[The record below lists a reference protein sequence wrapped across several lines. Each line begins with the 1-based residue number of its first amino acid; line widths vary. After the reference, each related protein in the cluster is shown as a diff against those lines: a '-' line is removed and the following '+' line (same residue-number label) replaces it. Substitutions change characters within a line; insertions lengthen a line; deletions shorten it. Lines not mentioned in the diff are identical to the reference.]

1 MEATM
6 NGERKMNDAY
16 EMICGKMLR
25 VLDAEDKASESFLN
39 KQHVFIVG
47 SKGIPAQYGGFET
60 YVEKMVEYQTDKD
73 IQFHVA
79 RLADDEKRYEY
90 NGAICFNVKV
100 PNIGPA
106 KAIYYDVAAL
116 DKCIK
121 YCSRMNLRKPP
132 VFYVL
137 ACRIGPFIEYF
148 RNKIHKLGGVLL
160 VNPDG
165 HEWKRSKWSLPV
177 RKYWKVSEDLMVR
190 SADLLVC
197 DSKKIEEYIQ
207 EDYWHYNPRTTY
219 LSYGCDST
227 PSVLADDSEQFLNWL
242 KEKGLASGEYYLV
255 VGRFVPENNVETIV
269 REFMK
274 SNTSKKLALITTE
287 NEKLYNEL
295 DRKLG
300 FSKDERIC
308 FTGSV
313 YDQELLKKIREK
325 AYAYLHGHSV
335 GGTNPS
341 LLEALGST
349 NLNLLFDVGFNR
361 EVGEDA
367 ALYWTCEEGSLSS
380 LIESADQLSEA
391 QINTYGV
398 LAKRRIEEAYRWESI
413 VSQYQ
418 KLFRKES
425 GAVRKVE
432 NEFFYSN
439 TGTQKRELLGGVFG
453 ISVSEPG
460 RR

>member
-1 MEATM
+1 M
-6 NGERKMNDAY
+6 NGEIKMNDVY
-16 EMICGKMLR
+16 ELVCGKMLR
-25 VLDAEDKASESFLN
+25 VLDAEDKASDSFLN

-60 YVEKMVEYQTDKD
+60 YVEKMVEYQTDKN

-100 PNIGPA
+100 PHIGAA
-106 KAIYYDVAAL
+106 KAVYYDIAAL

-121 YCSRMNLRKPP
+121 YCSRMHLKKPP
-132 VFYVL
+132 IFYVL
-137 ACRIGPFIEYF
+137 ACRIGPFIGYYRE
-148 RNKIHKLGGVLL
+148 KIHKLGGVLL

-165 HEWKRSKWSLPV
+165 HEWKRSKWSLPI
-177 RKYWKVSEDLMVR
+177 RQYWKVSEDLMVR

-219 LSYGCDST
+219 LSYGCDSS
-227 PSVLADDSEQFLNWL
+227 PSSLPDDSEQFLGWL
-242 KEKGLASGEYYLV
+242 KEKGLSSGEYYLV

-295 DRKLG
+295 DKKLG
-300 FSKDERIC
+300 FSKDERIR
-308 FTGSV
+308 FVGSV

-325 AYAYLHGHSV
+325 AFAYLHGHSV

-349 NLNLLFDVGFNR
+349 KLNLLFDVGFNR

-367 ALYWTCEEGSLSS
+367 ALYWTCEQGSLSS
-380 LIESADQLSEA
+380 LIERADQLSEA
-391 QINTYGV
+391 QINAYGL
-398 LAKRRIEEAYRWESI
+398 LAKRRIEDDYRWESI

-418 KLFRKES
+418 NLFHKES
-425 GAVRKVE
+425 AAVRKVE
-432 NEFFYSN
+432 NEFLNSYS
-439 TGTQKRELLGGVFG
+439 GTQKQELLGGLFG
-453 ISVSEPG
+453 VSVSESG

>member
-1 MEATM
+1 M
-6 NGERKMNDAY
+6 NGEIKMNDVY
-16 EMICGKMLR
+16 ELVCGKMLR
-25 VLDAEDKASESFLN
+25 VLDAEDKASEDFLN

-60 YVEKMVEYQTDKD
+60 YVEKMVEYQTDEN

-100 PNIGPA
+100 PHIGAA
-106 KAIYYDVAAL
+106 KAIYYDIAAL

-121 YCSRMNLRKPP
+121 YCSRMHLTKPP
-132 VFYVL
+132 IFYVL
-137 ACRIGPFIEYF
+137 ACRIGPFIGYYRE
-148 RNKIHKLGGVLL
+148 KIHKLGGVLL

-177 RKYWKVSEDLMVR
+177 RQYWKVSEDLMVR

-197 DSKKIEEYIQ
+197 DSKKIEQYIQ

-219 LSYGCDST
+219 LSYGCDSS
-227 PSVLADDSEQFLNWL
+227 PSSLPDDSEQFLGWL
-242 KEKGLASGEYYLV
+242 KEKGLSSGEYYLV

-295 DRKLG
+295 DKKLG
-300 FSKDERIC
+300 FSKDERIR
-308 FTGSV
+308 FVGSV

-325 AYAYLHGHSV
+325 AFAYLHGHSV

-349 NLNLLFDVGFNR
+349 KLNLLFDVGFNR

-367 ALYWTCEEGSLSS
+367 ALYWTCEQGSLSG
-380 LIESADQLSEA
+380 LIERADLLTKA
-391 QINTYGV
+391 QIDNYGL
-398 LAKRRIEEAYRWESI
+398 LAKRRIEDDYRWESI

-418 KLFRKES
+418 NLFHKES
-425 GAVRKVE
+425 AAVRKVE
-432 NEFFYSN
+432 NEFLNSYSS
-439 TGTQKRELLGGVFG
+439 TQKQEMLGGLFG
-453 ISVSEPG
+453 VSVSEPG

>member
-1 MEATM
+1 M
-6 NGERKMNDAY
+6 NGVAKMNDVY
-16 EMICGKMLR
+16 ELICGKMLR
-25 VLDAEDKASESFLN
+25 VLDAEDQASADFLN

-60 YVEKMVEYQTDKD
+60 YVEKMVEYQTDKN

-100 PNIGPA
+100 PDIGPA
-106 KAIYYDVAAL
+106 KAIYYDIAAL

-121 YCSRMNLRKPP
+121 YCSRMHLRKPP

-137 ACRIGPFIEYF
+137 ACRIGPFIGYY
-148 RNKIHKLGGVLL
+148 KKQIQKLGGVLL

-165 HEWKRSKWSLPV
+165 HEWKRSKWSLPI

-219 LSYGCDST
+219 LSYGCDSN
-227 PSVLADDSEQFLNWL
+227 PSCLSDDSEQFLGWL
-242 KEKGLASGEYYLV
+242 KEKGLTSGEYYLV

-287 NEKLYNEL
+287 NDKLYNEL
-295 DRKLG
+295 DKKLG

-325 AYAYLHGHSV
+325 AFAYLHGHSV

-341 LLEALGST
+341 LLEAMGST
-349 NLNLLFDVGFNR
+349 KLNLLFDVGFNR

-367 ALYWTCEEGSLSS
+367 ALYWSCEQGSLAN
-380 LIESADQLSEA
+380 LIEAADQLNEA
-391 QINTYGV
+391 QINAFGL

-418 KLFRKES
+418 DLFHKAS
-425 GAVRKVE
+425 AALGKVE
-432 NEFFYSN
+432 YEFLDNYTVAEERNLF
-439 TGTQKRELLGGVFG
+439 GEMLG
-453 ISVSEPG
+453 ISISEPRKG
-460 RR
+460 R

>member
-1 MEATM
+1 M
-6 NGERKMNDAY
+6 NGETKMNDVY
-16 EMICGKMLR
+16 ELVCGKMLR
-25 VLDAEDKASESFLN
+25 VLGAEDKASEDFLN

-60 YVEKMVEYQTDKD
+60 YVEKMVEYQTDES

-100 PNIGPA
+100 PHIGAA
-106 KAIYYDVAAL
+106 KAIYYDIAAL

-121 YCSRMNLRKPP
+121 YCSRMHLTKPP
-132 VFYVL
+132 IFYIL
-137 ACRIGPFIEYF
+137 ACRIGPFIGYYRE
-148 RNKIHKLGGVLL
+148 KIHKLGGVLL

-177 RKYWKVSEDLMVR
+177 RQYWKVSEDLMVR

-207 EDYWHYNPRTTY
+207 EDYWHYNPRTIY
-219 LSYGCDST
+219 LSYGCDSS
-227 PSVLADDSEQFLNWL
+227 PSRLPDDSEQFLGWL
-242 KEKGLASGEYYLV
+242 KEKGLSSGEYYLV

-295 DRKLG
+295 DKKLG
-300 FSKDERIC
+300 FSKDERIR
-308 FTGSV
+308 FVGSV

-325 AYAYLHGHSV
+325 AFAYLHGHSV

-349 NLNLLFDVGFNR
+349 KLNLLFDVGFNR

-367 ALYWTCEEGSLSS
+367 ALYWTCEQGSLSG
-380 LIESADQLSEA
+380 LIERADQLTET
-391 QINTYGV
+391 QIDNYGL
-398 LAKRRIEEAYRWESI
+398 LAKKRIEDDYRWESI

-418 KLFRKES
+418 NLFHKES
-425 GAVRKVE
+425 AAVRKVE
-432 NEFFYSN
+432 NEFLNSYS
-439 TGTQKRELLGGVFG
+439 GTQKQELLGGLFG
-453 ISVSEPG
+453 VSVSEPG

>member
-1 MEATM
+1 M
-6 NGERKMNDAY
+6 NGETKMNDVY
-16 EMICGKMLR
+16 ELVCGKMLR
-25 VLDAEDKASESFLN
+25 VLGAEDKASEDFLN

-60 YVEKMVEYQTDKD
+60 YVEKMVEYQTDES

-100 PNIGPA
+100 PHIGAA
-106 KAIYYDVAAL
+106 KAIYYDIAAL

-121 YCSRMNLRKPP
+121 YCSRMHLTKPP
-132 VFYVL
+132 IFYIL
-137 ACRIGPFIEYF
+137 ACRIGPFIGYYRE
-148 RNKIHKLGGVLL
+148 KIHKLGGVLL

-177 RKYWKVSEDLMVR
+177 RQYWKVSEDLMVR

-219 LSYGCDST
+219 LSYGCDSS
-227 PSVLADDSEQFLNWL
+227 PSSLPDDSEQFLGWL
-242 KEKGLASGEYYLV
+242 KEKGLSSGEYYLV

-295 DRKLG
+295 DKKLG
-300 FSKDERIC
+300 FSKDERIR
-308 FTGSV
+308 FVGSV

-325 AYAYLHGHSV
+325 AFAYLHGHSV

-349 NLNLLFDVGFNR
+349 KLNLLFDVGFNR

-367 ALYWTCEEGSLSS
+367 ALYWTCEQGSLSG
-380 LIESADQLSEA
+380 LIERADQLTET
-391 QINTYGV
+391 QIDNYGL
-398 LAKRRIEEAYRWESI
+398 LAKKRIEDDYRWESI

-418 KLFRKES
+418 NLFHKES
-425 GAVRKVE
+425 AAVRKVE
-432 NEFFYSN
+432 NEFLNSYSD
-439 TGTQKRELLGGVFG
+439 TQKQELLGGLFG
-453 ISVSEPG
+453 VSVSEPG

>member
-1 MEATM
+1 M
-6 NGERKMNDAY
+6 NGVTKMNDVY
-16 EMICGKMLR
+16 ELICGKMLR
-25 VLDAEDKASESFLN
+25 VLDAEDQASADFLN

-60 YVEKMVEYQTDKD
+60 YVEKMVEYQTDKN

-79 RLADDEKRYEY
+79 RLADNEKRYEY

-100 PNIGPA
+100 PDIGPA
-106 KAIYYDVAAL
+106 KAVYYDIAAL
-116 DKCIK
+116 EKCIK
-121 YCSRMNLRKPP
+121 YCSKMNLHKPP
-132 VFYVL
+132 IFYVL
-137 ACRIGPFIEYF
+137 ACRIGPFIGYLKK
-148 RNKIHKLGGVLL
+148 RIQKLGGVLL

-177 RKYWKVSEDLMVR
+177 RKYWKVSEELMVR

-197 DSKKIEEYIQ
+197 DSKKIEDYIR
-207 EDYWHYNPRTTY
+207 EDYWQYNPRTTY
-219 LSYGCDST
+219 LSYGCDSA
-227 PSVLADDSEQFLNWL
+227 PSTLPDDSEQFLGWL
-242 KEKGLASGEYYLV
+242 KEKGLSSGEYYLV

-269 REFMK
+269 REFMQ
-274 SNTSKKLALITTE
+274 SNTTKKLALITTE

-295 DRKLG
+295 DKKLG
-300 FSKDERIC
+300 FSKDERIV

-325 AYAYLHGHSV
+325 AFAYLHGHSV

-349 NLNLLFDVGFNR
+349 NLNLLFDVGFNS

-367 ALYWTCEEGSLSS
+367 ALYWTCEQGSLSG
-380 LIESADQLSEA
+380 LIERADQLSEA
-391 QINTYGV
+391 EINNYGV

-413 VSQYQ
+413 VDQYQ
-418 KLFRKES
+418 SLFHKES
-425 GAVRKVE
+425 ASLGKVE
-432 NEFFYSN
+432 NEFLYN
-439 TGTQKRELLGGVFG
+439 YPGTQERDVFDEVFG
-453 ISVSEPG
+453 LGISGLRKG
-460 RR
+460 R

>member
-1 MEATM
+1 M
-6 NGERKMNDAY
+6 NGEIKMNDVY
-16 EMICGKMLR
+16 ELVCGKMLR
-25 VLDAEDKASESFLN
+25 VLDAEDKASEDFLN

-60 YVEKMVEYQTDKD
+60 YVEKMVEYQTDEN

-100 PNIGPA
+100 PHIGAA
-106 KAIYYDVAAL
+106 KAIYYDIAAL

-121 YCSRMNLRKPP
+121 YCSRMHLTKPP
-132 VFYVL
+132 IFYVL
-137 ACRIGPFIEYF
+137 ACRIGPFIGYY
-148 RNKIHKLGGVLL
+148 RQKIHKLGGVLL

-177 RKYWKVSEDLMVR
+177 RQYWKVSEDLMVR

-219 LSYGCDST
+219 LSYGCDSS
-227 PSVLADDSEQFLNWL
+227 PSSLPDDSEQFLGWL
-242 KEKGLASGEYYLV
+242 KEKGLSSGEYYLV

-295 DRKLG
+295 DKKLG
-300 FSKDERIC
+300 FSKDERIR
-308 FTGSV
+308 FVGSV

-325 AYAYLHGHSV
+325 AFAYLHGHSV

-349 NLNLLFDVGFNR
+349 KLNLLFDVGFNR

-367 ALYWTCEEGSLSS
+367 ALYWTCEQGSLSG
-380 LIESADQLSEA
+380 LIERADQLTEA
-391 QINTYGV
+391 QIDNYGI
-398 LAKRRIEEAYRWESI
+398 LAKRRIEDAYRWESI

-418 KLFRKES
+418 NLFHEES
-425 GAVRKVE
+425 AAVRKVE
-432 NEFFYSN
+432 H
-439 TGTQKRELLGGVFG
+439 ELLYNCSGAEERDLFGRVFG
-453 ISVSEPG
+453 VGISEP
-460 RR
+460 RRR

>member
-1 MEATM
+1 M

-16 EMICGKMLR
+16 EMICGKMLK

-207 EDYWHYNPRTTY
+207 EDYWQYNPRTTY

-300 FSKDERIC
+300 FSKDER
-308 FTGSV
+308 GSV

-367 ALYWTCEEGSLSS
+367 ALYWTCEEGSLSN

-398 LAKRRIEEAYRWESI
+398 LAKRRIAEAYRWESI

-425 GAVRKVE
+425 AAVRKVE